1 MAMSTVGNLNQVSG
15 LTTVNAKRAEV
26 TSYKVSDELLAGQLK
41 DWIEET
47 LKEEDKDQTLSKLI
61 TSIVINKMYELSGKS
76 EDELVETLLFKKL
89 SDSFKGKLDEIE
101 LHLGQLQSEVQMLKW
116 KDEHLGY
123 TQAPSSAPWEPVSIT
138 GSDLVSESFTLT
150 RDNMATGLMY
160 NPSEE
165 ENKSIISKIKDFF
178 KKHA

>member
-1 MAMSTVGNLNQVSG
+1 MSSP
-15 LTTVNAKRAEV
+15 
-26 TSYKVSDELLAGQLK
+26 
-41 DWIEET
+41 
-47 LKEEDKDQTLSKLI
+47 
-61 TSIVINKMYELSGKS
+61 
-76 EDELVETLLFKKL
+76 
-89 SDSFKGKLDEIE
+89 
-101 LHLGQLQSEVQMLKW
+101 QLQSEVQMLKW